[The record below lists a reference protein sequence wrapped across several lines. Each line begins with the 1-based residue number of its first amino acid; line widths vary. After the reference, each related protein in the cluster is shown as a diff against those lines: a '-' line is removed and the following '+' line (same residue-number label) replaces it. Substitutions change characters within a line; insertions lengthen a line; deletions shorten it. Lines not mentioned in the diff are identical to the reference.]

1 MTNAPGQ
8 IRQLLVATTNSG
20 KLREIAAILAG
31 IPLALLTLEDRE
43 RVPEPDETG
52 ATFAENARLKARY
65 YSRATGLVSV
75 ADDSGLEIEAL
86 DNAPGVHSARWY
98 GSDYPVKFRK
108 IQELLRARGASGSR
122 ARFVCDVAVAR
133 HDEILFQ
140 AEGTIEGVIVAE
152 PRGENG
158 FGYDPIFFYPPLGRT
173 LAELDTRDKSAVSHR
188 GKAFAALRGHLLA
201 HPGLIG

>member
-1 MTNAPGQ
+1 MSTGD
-8 IRQLLVATTNSG
+8 RTLLVATTNPG

-31 IPLALLTLEDRE
+31 VPLTLLTLADCEPVE
-43 RVPEPDETG
+43 EPEETG

-65 YSRATGLVSV
+65 YAKATGLLSV

-98 GSDYPVKFRK
+98 GSDYAVKFRM
-108 IQELLRARGASGSR
+108 IRELLEARGASGSR
-122 ARFVCDVAVAR
+122 ARFVCHVAVAR
-133 HDEILFQ
+133 QDEILFE
-140 AEGTIEGVIVAE
+140 AEGTVEGVIVAE

-173 LAELDTRDKSAVSHR
+173 LAELDADDKSRVSHR
-188 GKAFAALRGHLLA
+188 GKAFTALRDDLIA
-201 HPGLIG
+201 HPVLIG